1 MRKHERKGQLKE
13 NRYVSYALVYILVS
27 KFRIISIQ
35 NLSFRKRDTEER
47 KKQKLLIIFFG
58 IKNIYFLF
66 YLLSFCL
73 QVFKKFLKI

>member
-47 KKQKLLIIFFG
+47 KKQKSFDNFFLELKTYIFYF
-58 IKNIYFLF
+58 IYYHF
-66 YLLSFCL
+66 
-73 QVFKKFLKI
+73 V